1 MRGCEAQINRVGLVG
16 VLTCSI
22 TLTPLNL
29 LAKELI
35 GVASWYG
42 PGFEGRVTASGK
54 RFDSNRLTLAS
65 LDLPLG
71 TKVKITNLRNGRQVN
86 AIVNDKGPYTRGR
99 RFDVSKGVARRLRFT
114 RKGIT
119 KVKVK
124 VIRKGLLVKN
134 RRSLE
139 EKVKGR
145 TIRTAW
151 SLSNRNKVRKG
162 KKWSPAPKG
171 ESAA

>member
-1 MRGCEAQINRVGLVG
+1 MRNCEEQITWVVLVG
-16 VLTCSI
+16 VLTFSTI
-22 TLTPLNL
+22 LTPLNL
-29 LAKELI
+29 LAKELV

-71 TKVKITNLRNGRQVN
+71 TKVNITNLCNGHQVN
-86 AIVNDKGPYTRGR
+86 ATVNDKGPYTKGR
-99 RFDVSKGVARRLRFT
+99 RFDVSKAVAQRLGFAQ
-114 RKGIT
+114 KGIA

-124 VIRKGLLVKN
+124 VIRKGLLAQN
-134 RRSLE
+134 RGSLE

-145 TIRTAW
+145 TIRTSW
-151 SLSNRNKVRKG
+151 NLSNRNKVRKG
-162 KKWSPAPKG
+162 
-171 ESAA
+171 

>member
-1 MRGCEAQINRVGLVG
+1 MRCCEQQINWVGLVG
-16 VLTCSI
+16 ILTFSI
-22 TLTPLNL
+22 ILTPPNL
-29 LAKELI
+29 LAKELV

-71 TKVKITNLRNGRQVN
+71 TKVKITNLRNGRHVD
-86 AIVNDKGPYTRGR
+86 AIVNDKGPYTKGR
-99 RFDVSKGVARRLRFT
+99 RFDVSKRVAQRLGFARE
-114 RKGIT
+114 GIG

-124 VIRKGLLVKN
+124 VIRKGLLAQN
-134 RRSLE
+134 RGSLG
-139 EKVKGR
+139 EKIKGR
-145 TIRTAW
+145 SIRTSW

-162 KKWSPAPKG
+162 
-171 ESAA
+171 

>member
-1 MRGCEAQINRVGLVG
+1 MSYCEEQFDCVRIVGI
-16 VLTCSI
+16 LTFSI
-22 TLTPLNL
+22 ILAPPNL

-65 LDLPLG
+65 LELPLG
-71 TKVKITNLRNGRQVN
+71 TKVNITNLRNGRQVG
-86 AIVNDKGPYTRGR
+86 AIVNDKGPYTKGR
-99 RFDVSKGVARRLRFT
+99 RFDVSKGVAQRLGFT
-114 RKGIT
+114 RKGVA

-124 VIRKGLLVKN
+124 VIRKGLLAQN
-134 RRSLE
+134 RGSLE

-145 TIRTAW
+145 SIRTSW

-162 KKWSPAPKG
+162 
-171 ESAA
+171 

>member
-1 MRGCEAQINRVGLVG
+1 MRSCEEQINWVRLAG
-16 VLTCSI
+16 VLTFSI
-22 TLTPLNL
+22 ILTPSNL

-71 TKVKITNLRNGRQVN
+71 TKVNITNLRNGRRVD

-119 KVKVK
+119 KLKVK
-124 VIRKGLLVKN
+124 VIRKVLLAQN
-134 RRSLE
+134 RRSLQ

-145 TIRTAW
+145 TIRTSC
-151 SLSNRNKVRKG
+151 SLSKRNKVRKG
-162 KKWSPAPKG
+162 
-171 ESAA
+171 